1 MALFGDLE
9 HHALSDL
16 VRVLASQTGTLY
28 FHEAYQGRTLELS
41 LQGGRLRAMYLDGFP
56 VDTPARAQVL
66 LQEVHSGRRG
76 AFEFQRRDGPAL
88 VPGLYDLPLAEL
100 LQDVDVAVPAEQL
113 PHPDTRFGIVQFGAV
128 QGAVGVPAVL
138 SGTWEIMQPHLA
150 FGASGS
156 ELARR
161 VGWAEADVLVALH
174 RLRAAGVVAPLRAAP
189 PPVAT
194 LPAVTG
200 LDLPAALS
208 SGAGVGAGTPRPA
221 VHSAPLVQRLLGAL
235 RRLTGARA

>member
-56 VDTPARAQVL
+56 VGTPTRAQEL
-66 LQEVHSGRRG
+66 LREVQAGRRG

-88 VPGLYDLPLAEL
+88 VPGHYDLPLADL
-100 LQDVDVAVPAEQL
+100 LQDEDAAVPAEQL
-113 PHPDTRFGIVQFGAV
+113 PHPDTRFGAV
-128 QGAVGVPAVL
+128 QGAGAVPSAL
-138 SGTWEIMQPHLA
+138 SGTWAVLQPQLA

-156 ELARR
+156 ELARQ
-161 VGWAEADVLVALH
+161 VGWAEADVLAALH
-174 RLRAAGVVAPLRAAP
+174 RLRAAGVVAPLRASP
-189 PPVAT
+189 PPAMT
-194 LPAVTG
+194 E
-200 LDLPAALS
+200 LDTPAAPGNGAGT
-208 SGAGVGAGTPRPA
+208 GAGVPLPGVP
-221 VHSAPLVQRLLGAL
+221 SAPLVQRLLGAL